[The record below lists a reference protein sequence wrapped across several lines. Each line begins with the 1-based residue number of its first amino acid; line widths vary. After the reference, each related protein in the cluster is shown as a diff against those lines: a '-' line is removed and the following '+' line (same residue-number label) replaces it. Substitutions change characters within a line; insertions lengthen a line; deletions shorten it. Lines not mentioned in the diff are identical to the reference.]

1 MFRLSLP
8 GALQQFTSGEELPA
22 SGPLAGKRAR
32 DGHPTAYA
40 CLGHQCSPPITDTNA
55 LLDLLRGQRAV
66 ARG

>member
-1 MFRLSLP
+1 
-8 GALQQFTSGEELPA
+8 
-22 SGPLAGKRAR
+22 LAGKRAK